1 MTYPGLSGPKTH
13 EYIRIET
20 EKKYTP
26 GKGGAKV
33 ENKIE
38 MRNFHIRCFGGEND
52 GPADV
57 SGEKT
62 TRKPHFRRSYQWKR
76 HGSGIYGIEKPQSI
90 V

>member
-1 MTYPGLSGPKTH
+1 M
-13 EYIRIET
+13 
-20 EKKYTP
+20 
-26 GKGGAKV
+26 

-38 MRNFHIRCFGGEND
+38 KRDFHIRCFGGEND

-62 TRKPHFRRSYQWKR
+62 TRKPRFRRSYQMEK